1 MIRVG
6 FGRRRLGA
14 RLGAVTVTVVVTVVM
29 VMPAGA
35 VMVVR
40 VIVAAWSDR
49 PGVNVRPQAVT
60 DRFTP
65 TVCVAERGELRQQH
79 ARQKQHG

>member
-1 MIRVG
+1 MIRCG

-14 RLGAVTVTVVVTVVM
+14 RLGAVTVVVVM
-29 VMPAGA
+29 VVPAGA

-49 PGVNVRPQAVT
+49 PGVNVRAQAVT
-60 DRFTP
+60 DRFAP
-65 TVCVAERGELRQQH
+65 AVRVAERGELRQQH
-79 ARQKQHG
+79 TRQKQHS